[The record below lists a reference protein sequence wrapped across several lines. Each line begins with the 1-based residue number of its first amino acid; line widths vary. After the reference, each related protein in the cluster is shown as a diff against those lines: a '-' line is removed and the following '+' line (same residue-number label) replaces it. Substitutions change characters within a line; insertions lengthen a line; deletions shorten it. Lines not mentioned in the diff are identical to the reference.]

1 MIKTRLV
8 GLAICSALVG
18 HGYGHDATGSSTPTP
33 AVYQNATAN
42 TFSGSG
48 PGNGLRAPT
57 GSPSPIRIVPP
68 KATPD
73 TVSPLLSSAVVKP
86 QPSPRLAKVA
96 TSPVPELV
104 KAAPTPA
111 PKLAKQVA
119 TLSPYSSEIVGPPAP
134 RFIKTL
140 ASSQPKAQNLKTE
153 ASQSPTLANA
163 AAPPQPKLL
172 KAVASTS
179 TDFIRPSQNSPLT
192 KSPPAPAPSPSP
204 VSQPPS
210 TPEPEVKVVVSVR
223 DQKLAV
229 VVNGKIYRSYKISTS
244 RYGEGD
250 NFGSWQTPLGHL
262 QVATKIGGA
271 APAGAVFHRRQ
282 PTGEILA
289 ANAPGRDPIIS
300 RIIWLRGTEAENR
313 RAFQRCIYIHGTPQE
328 AFLGRKASYGCIRM
342 RSSDVIEVFNWV
354 GIGTD
359 VAIVDEP
366 IRRAVKDLTT
376 ERMVARNDQKRTPE
390 PVGSPSEANR

>member
-1 MIKTRLV
+1 
-8 GLAICSALVG
+8 
-18 HGYGHDATGSSTPTP
+18 
-33 AVYQNATAN
+33 
-42 TFSGSG
+42 
-48 PGNGLRAPT
+48 
-57 GSPSPIRIVPP
+57 
-68 KATPD
+68 
-73 TVSPLLSSAVVKP
+73 
-86 QPSPRLAKVA
+86 
-96 TSPVPELV
+96 
-104 KAAPTPA
+104 
-111 PKLAKQVA
+111 
-119 TLSPYSSEIVGPPAP
+119 
-134 RFIKTL
+134 
-140 ASSQPKAQNLKTE
+140 
-153 ASQSPTLANA
+153 
-163 AAPPQPKLL
+163 
-172 KAVASTS
+172 
-179 TDFIRPSQNSPLT
+179 
-192 KSPPAPAPSPSP
+192 
-204 VSQPPS
+204 
-210 TPEPEVKVVVSVR
+210 VKVVVSVR

-328 AFLGRKASYGCIRM
+328 AFLGKKASYGCIRM

-366 IRRAVKDLTT
+366 IRRAVKGLAT
-376 ERMVARNDQKRTPE
+376 ETMVARNDQKRTPE